1 MTDISRLITA
11 MSEYEAGCPRR
22 IHHFLK
28 VYAFAKAIGEQ
39 EGLPPET
46 QRILEGAAV
55 VHDAGIRPALE
66 KYGSP
71 AGPYQEKEGPAVVRE
86 MLTKLGDWTPEETE
100 RICTLVGRHH
110 TYEGIDGLDCQILI
124 EADFL
129 VNLYEE
135 GETAQAAEQVKRK
148 IFRTA
153 AGTRFLEELFL
164 ADPDFLKN

>member
-86 MLTKLGDWTPEETE
+86 MLTKLG
-100 RICTLVGRHH
+100 
-110 TYEGIDGLDCQILI
+110 
-124 EADFL
+124 
-129 VNLYEE
+129 N
-135 GETAQAAEQVKRK
+135 
-148 IFRTA
+148 
-153 AGTRFLEELFL
+153 
-164 ADPDFLKN
+164 

>member
-71 AGPYQEKEGPAVVRE
+71 AGPYPGKGRPGSGEGDAYE
-86 MLTKLGDWTPEETE
+86 AGKLDAGGDGADLHP
-100 RICTLVGRHH
+100 GR
-110 TYEGIDGLDCQILI
+110 
-124 EADFL
+124 
-129 VNLYEE
+129 
-135 GETAQAAEQVKRK
+135 AAPY
-148 IFRTA
+148 
-153 AGTRFLEELFL
+153 L
-164 ADPDFLKN
+164 